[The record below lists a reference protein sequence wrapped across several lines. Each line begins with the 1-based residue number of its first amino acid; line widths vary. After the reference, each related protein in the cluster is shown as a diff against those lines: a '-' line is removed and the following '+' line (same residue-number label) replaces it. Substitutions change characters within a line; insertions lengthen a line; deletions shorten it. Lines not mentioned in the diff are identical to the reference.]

1 MVLLEELEQ
10 HGCHVEFLDRP
21 MSEDPHDQLLLQ
33 IRGAVA
39 EYERILITERM
50 RRGQLAKIRAGVL
63 LPWTRAPYGDKCH
76 PDRPRDPA
84 GITLE
89 PAAAAVVA
97 EIFAGY
103 LEPGATLL
111 KVIRTLRAHQMCSP
125 TGNPIWRLATV
136 RGILSNPVYTGQV
149 FAGRMRYRVP
159 RIRRS
164 AMLPMGRSHPSGT
177 LLPPEQWIPVA
188 TVPAIVTQAQFD
200 QVQSKL
206 PKNRYFARRN
216 NTAHSYLLRAL
227 VSCGHCQLACR
238 GRSQSHSLYSYYVC
252 SSKCEKT
259 WASKHKDCP
268 SRYAPADQLD
278 QVVWDDLCHVL
289 MHPTE
294 LTNALERA
302 HGKHW
307 LPQQLQ
313 QRQTNLRK
321 GRDSLAQQLNRL
333 TEAYLQNII
342 PLPEYERRRREL
354 EQRDRALAEQ
364 ERQLCAQAERHE
376 ELAGLAIGIQD
387 FCKRVKTG
395 LMNASFEQKRKLVEL
410 LIDRVV
416 VTDHNVEI
424 RYVIPT
430 APRSEHIRFCHLRTD
445 YFAGPKASLSAALPN
460 AHFILKPDI
469 DLLQAHTAG
478 KHRFHMLEKFF

>member
-1 MVLLEELEQ
+1 
-10 HGCHVEFLDRP
+10 
-21 MSEDPHDQLLLQ
+21 
-33 IRGAVA
+33 
-39 EYERILITERM
+39 
-50 RRGQLAKIRAGVL
+50 
-63 LPWTRAPYGDKCH
+63 
-76 PDRPRDPA
+76 
-84 GITLE
+84 
-89 PAAAAVVA
+89 
-97 EIFAGY
+97 
-103 LEPGATLL
+103 
-111 KVIRTLRAHQMCSP
+111 
-125 TGNPIWRLATV
+125 
-136 RGILSNPVYTGQV
+136 
-149 FAGRMRYRVP
+149 
-159 RIRRS
+159 
-164 AMLPMGRSHPSGT
+164 MLPMGRSHPSGT
-177 LLPPEQWIPVA
+177 LLSPEQWIPVA

-206 PKNRYFARRN
+206 PKNRSFARRN
-216 NTAHSYLLRAL
+216 NTAHPYLLRAL

-268 SRYAPADQLD
+268 SRYAPANQLD
-278 QVVWDDLCHVL
+278 EVVWDDLCHVL

-307 LPQQLQ
+307 LPQPLQ

-364 ERQLCAQAERHE
+364 GRQLCAQAERHE

-387 FCKRVKTG
+387 FCKRVQTG
-395 LMNASFEQKRKLVEL
+395 LMNASFEQ
-410 LIDRVV
+410 
-416 VTDHNVEI
+416 
-424 RYVIPT
+424 
-430 APRSEHIRFCHLRTD
+430 S
-445 YFAGPKASLSAALPN
+445 AS
-460 AHFILKPDI
+460 
-469 DLLQAHTAG
+469 
-478 KHRFHMLEKFF
+478 